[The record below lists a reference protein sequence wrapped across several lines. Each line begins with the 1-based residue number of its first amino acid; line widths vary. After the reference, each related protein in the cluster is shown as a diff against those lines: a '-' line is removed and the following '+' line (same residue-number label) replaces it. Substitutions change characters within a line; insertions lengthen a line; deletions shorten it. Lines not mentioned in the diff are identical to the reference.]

1 MVVATQPCLSNK
13 GVRDMLRDQYEVD
26 KFFIEIAQRT
36 TEMDGILVQIDLIL
50 EDIELFQQVKGDLSQ
65 RYAQTTKTGR
75 SSTPVEVIV
84 RMLAVKH
91 LYNLSYEQT
100 EHQVRDSLVLRQF
113 CRVYFEQ
120 VPDDTTLLRWANQLQ
135 PETLVAFNERLAQL
149 AKQLR
154 VTQGRKLRT
163 DGTVVETNVAYPS
176 DSKLLA
182 DGVRVLGRTLKRIRT
197 ALGPHANEAVTL
209 FRNRTHTARQVART
223 IQQAARR
230 RSKAVMADMQQ
241 SYQRLLSTAQA
252 TVTQVKQHLAH
263 VQTEGGQ
270 SLQREYQTLAT
281 FLPRVE
287 QVIQQTR
294 RRVFDQESVPAS
306 EKIVSLFE
314 PHTCIIR
321 RQKAGKETEF
331 GRKVWLDE
339 VEGGIVTHWSILDG
353 NPPDERQWQPA
364 LDRHRRLFGKPPH
377 QASADRGLYSP
388 SNEAYAQAQ
397 GVQRIILPKPG
408 HKSDAR
414 RQHEAQPWFRRG
426 RRFHIGVE
434 GRISVLK
441 RKHGLD
447 RCRNHGEKG
456 FQRWVGWGVIANN
469 LTQIGRKIANTSQ

>member
-1 MVVATQPCLSNK
+1 
-13 GVRDMLRDQYEVD
+13 MLRDQYEVD
-26 KFFIEIAQRT
+26 KFFIEIAKRT
-36 TEMDGILVQIDLIL
+36 TEMDAILAEIDIVL

-65 RYAQTTKTGR
+65 RYAKTMKTGR

-91 LYNLSYEQT
+91 LYHLSYEQT

-113 CRVYFEQ
+113 CRIYFEQ
-120 VPDDTTLLRWANQLQ
+120 VPDDTTLMRWANQLQ

-182 DGVRVLGRTLKRIRT
+182 DGVRVLGRTLKRMRV
-197 ALGPHANEAVTL
+197 ALGERASDVATL
-209 FRNRTHTARQVART
+209 FRNRTHSARQIART

-230 RSKAVMADMQQ
+230 RGETAITEMHQN
-241 SYQRLLSTAQA
+241 YQRLVSVAQA
-252 TVTQVKQHLAH
+252 TVAQVKDVLVRLQAQELQPIQH
-263 VQTEGGQ
+263 GC
-270 SLQREYQTLAT
+270 QTLAT

-287 QVIQQTR
+287 QVIVQTI
-294 RRVFDQESVPAS
+294 RRVFDHESVPAS
-306 EKIVSLFE
+306 DKIVSLFE

-353 NPPDERQWQPA
+353 NPPDETQWQPA

-377 QASADRGLYSP
+377 QASGDRGLYSP
-388 SNEAYAQAQ
+388 TNEAYAQAQ
-397 GVQRIILPKPG
+397 GVKRIVLPKPG
-408 HKSDAR
+408 HKSAAR
-414 RQHEAQPWFRRG
+414 RQHEAQPWFRRA

-441 RKHGLD
+441 RKHGLS
-447 RCRNHGEKG
+447 RCRNHGQEG
-456 FQRWVGWGVIANN
+456 FHRWVAWGVIANN
-469 LTQIGRKIANTSQ
+469 LTKIGTKLASKPC

>member
-1 MVVATQPCLSNK
+1 M
-13 GVRDMLRDQYEVD
+13 
-26 KFFIEIAQRT
+26 EIAQRA
-36 TEMDGILVQIDLIL
+36 TEMEPILAQIDVLL
-50 EDIELFQQVKGDLSQ
+50 EDIELFRQIKADLSR
-65 RYAQTTKTGR
+65 RYAKTTKTGR

-100 EHQVRDSLVLRQF
+100 EQQVRDSLVLRHF
-113 CRVYFEQ
+113 CRVYFEP

-135 PETLVAFNERLAQL
+135 PETLAAFNERLVQL
-149 AKQLR
+149 AQQLR
-154 VTQGRKLRT
+154 ITHGRKLRT

-182 DGVRVLGRTLKRIRT
+182 DGVRVLGRTLQRIRT
-197 ALGPHANEAVTL
+197 ALGDCAHQAATL
-209 FRNRTHTARQVART
+209 FRNRTHTARQVARS

-230 RSKAVMADMQQ
+230 RSKSVITEMQQ
-241 SYQRLLSTAQA
+241 SYQRLVRIAQA
-252 TVTQVKQHLAH
+252 TVTQVKQVLAR
-263 VQTEGGQ
+263 VQTENGQ
-270 SLQREYQTLAT
+270 SVQRGCQRFAT
-281 FLPRVE
+281 FVPRVE
-287 QVIQQTR
+287 QVIAQTM
-294 RRVFDQESVPAS
+294 RRVFDHEAVPAS

-353 NPPDERQWQPA
+353 NPSDETQWQPA
-364 LDRHRRLFGKPPH
+364 LDRHRRLFGKPPQ
-377 QASADRGLYSP
+377 QASGDRGLYSP
-388 SNEAYAQAQ
+388 GNEAYAQAQ
-397 GVQRIILPKPG
+397 GVKHIILPKPG

-414 RQHEAQPWFRRG
+414 RHHEAQPWFRRG
-426 RRFHIGVE
+426 RRFHAGVE

-441 RKHGLD
+441 RKFGLD
-447 RCRNHGEKG
+447 RCRNHGEAG

-469 LTQIGRKIANTSQ
+469 LTQIGRKLAH

>member
-1 MVVATQPCLSNK
+1 
-13 GVRDMLRDQYEVD
+13 MLRDQYEVD
-26 KFFIEIAQRT
+26 KFFIEIAKRV
-36 TEMDGILVQIDLIL
+36 TEMDAILAQIDLVL

-100 EHQVRDSLVLRQF
+100 EQQVRDSLVLRHF

-120 VPDDTTLLRWANQLQ
+120 VPDDTTLIRWANQLQ
-135 PETLVAFNERLAQL
+135 PETLAAFNKRLAQL

-197 ALGPHANEAVTL
+197 AIGDGVCEVAPL
-209 FRNRTHTARQVART
+209 FRDHTRSARQVARR
-223 IQQAARR
+223 IQQTARR
-230 RSKAVMADMQQ
+230 RGEAAINEMQQ
-241 SYQRLLSTAQA
+241 SYQRLVSIAQA
-252 TVTQVKQHLAH
+252 TVTQVKEVLARFQSENAQPVQH
-263 VQTEGGQ
+263 GCQ
-270 SLQREYQTLAT
+270 SLAT
-281 FLPRVE
+281 YLPRVE
-287 QVIQQTR
+287 QVIAQTI
-294 RRVFDQESVPAS
+294 RRVFEHESVPAS
-306 EKIVSLFE
+306 AKIVSLFE

-321 RQKAGKETEF
+321 RNKAGKETEF

-353 NPPDERQWQPA
+353 NPPDETQWQPA

-377 QASADRGLYSP
+377 QASGDRGLYSP
-388 SNEAYAQAQ
+388 TNEAYAQTQ
-397 GVQRIILPKPG
+397 GVQRIMLPKPG
-408 HKSDAR
+408 HKSAAR
-414 RQHEAQPWFRRG
+414 RQHEAQPWFRRT

-447 RCRNHGEKG
+447 RCLNHGEEG
-456 FQRWVGWGVIANN
+456 FHRWVAWGVIANN
-469 LTQIGRKIANTSQ
+469 LTKIGKKLAARPC

>member
-1 MVVATQPCLSNK
+1 
-13 GVRDMLRDQYEVD
+13 MLRDQYEVD
-26 KFFIEIAQRT
+26 KFFMGIAQRT

-65 RYAQTTKTGR
+65 RYAQTTKRGR

-120 VPDDTTLLRWANQLQ
+120 VPDDTTLMRWANQLQ
-135 PETLVAFNERLAQL
+135 PQTLVAFNERLAQL

-163 DGTVVETNVAYPS
+163 DGTVIETNVAYPS

-182 DGVRVLGRTLKRIRT
+182 DGVRVLGRTLKRMRST
-197 ALGPHANEAVTL
+197 LGDGANEAATL
-209 FRNRTHTARQVART
+209 FRNRTQTARQVART

-230 RSKAVMADMQQ
+230 RSKAVIADMQQ
-241 SYQRLLSTAQA
+241 SYQRLVSIAQA
-252 TVTQVKQHLAH
+252 TVAQVKQVLERF
-263 VQTEGGQ
+263 QTENAP
-270 SLQREYQTLAT
+270 SVQRGCQTLAT

-353 NPPDERQWQPA
+353 NPPDETQWLPA
-364 LDRHRRLFGKPPH
+364 LDRHRHLFGKPPH

-426 RRFHIGVE
+426 RRFHVGVE

-469 LTQIGRKIANTSQ
+469 LTQIARKIVITAQ

>member
-1 MVVATQPCLSNK
+1 
-13 GVRDMLRDQYEVD
+13 MLRDQYEVD
-26 KFFIEIAQRT
+26 KFFIEIAQRV
-36 TEMDGILVQIDLIL
+36 TEMDAILVRIDLIL

-65 RYAQTTKTGR
+65 RYAKTLKTGR

-100 EHQVRDSLVLRQF
+100 EHQVRDSLVLRHF

-120 VPDDTTLLRWANQLQ
+120 VPDDTTLMRWANQLQ
-135 PETLVAFNERLAQL
+135 PATLVAFNQRLAQL
-149 AKQLR
+149 AQQLR

-197 ALGPHANEAVTL
+197 ALGDSASAAAIL
-209 FRNRTHTARQVART
+209 FRDRTRSARQVART

-230 RSKAVMADMQQ
+230 RGERAIVEMQQ
-241 SYQRLLSTAQA
+241 NYQHLVSIAQA
-252 TVTQVKQHLAH
+252 TVVQVKHVLERFPSENTQPIQH
-263 VQTEGGQ
+263 GF
-270 SLQREYQTLAT
+270 QTLLT

-287 QVIQQTR
+287 QVIEQTI
-294 RRVFDQESVPAS
+294 RRVFDHESVPAS

-353 NPPDERQWQPA
+353 NPSDETQWQPA
-364 LDRHRRLFGKPPH
+364 LDRHRHLFGKPPH
-377 QASADRGLYSP
+377 QASGDRGLYS
-388 SNEAYAQAQ
+388 STNEAYAQSQ

-408 HKSDAR
+408 YKPDAR
-414 RQHEAQPWFRRG
+414 RQHEAQPWFRRA
-426 RRFHIGVE
+426 RRFHVGVE

-441 RKHGLD
+441 RKHGLN

-456 FQRWVGWGVIANN
+456 FHRWVGWGVIANN
-469 LTQIGRKIANTSQ
+469 LTQIGRKLASRPC

>member
-1 MVVATQPCLSNK
+1 
-13 GVRDMLRDQYEVD
+13 MLRDQYEVD
-26 KFFIEIAQRT
+26 KFFIEIAQRV
-36 TEMDGILVQIDLIL
+36 TEMDATLARIDLIL

-65 RYAQTTKTGR
+65 RYAKTTQTGR

-100 EHQVRDSLVLRQF
+100 EYQVRDSLVLRQF
-113 CRVYFEQ
+113 CRIYFEQ
-120 VPDDTTLLRWANQLQ
+120 VPDDTTLMRWANQLQ

-149 AKQLR
+149 AQQLR

-182 DGVRVLGRTLKRIRT
+182 DGVRVLGRTLKRMRT
-197 ALGPHANEAVTL
+197 ALGDRASAAAIL
-209 FRNRTHTARQVART
+209 FRDRTRSARQVARS

-230 RSKAVMADMQQ
+230 RGERASVEMQQ
-241 SYQRLLSTAQA
+241 NYPHLVSIAQA
-252 TVTQVKQHLAH
+252 TVAQVKDVLERFPSENTPPIQH
-263 VQTEGGQ
+263 GF
-270 SLQREYQTLAT
+270 QTLLT

-287 QVIQQTR
+287 QAIEQTI
-294 RRVFDQESVPAS
+294 RRVFDHESVPAR

-353 NPPDERQWQPA
+353 NPDDATQWQPA
-364 LDRHRRLFGKPPH
+364 LDRHRRLFGQAPQ

-388 SNEAYAQAQ
+388 TNETYAQAQ
-397 GVQRIILPKPG
+397 GIKRIILPKAG
-408 HKSDAR
+408 RKSDAR

-426 RRFHIGVE
+426 RRFHAGVE
-434 GRISVLK
+434 GRISVLN

-456 FQRWVGWGVIANN
+456 FHRWVGWGVIANN
-469 LTQIGRKIANTSQ
+469 LTQIGRKLACKPT